1 MNPFLIPDEEDYY
14 DFDELDF
21 ETSPT
26 IIHRGDL
33 TDRVQRMRQVISDE
47 DLDRALLGLVNIAEE
62 DQSHGGDDILW
73 VDLYICIYRLVPYI
87 FYGARLVDTWDE
99 LYDEYLP
106 VMHDAFRF
114 GNSDAVLY
122 AEIVSYIL
130 GRAAY
135 VEPDDRPGNWEEE
148 HFVSNLQTYKP
159 EPHLP
164 HPAQP
169 TVASIWESIVMKY
182 DEVEHYKDD
191 LDQIAE
197 DGSHFEDPT
206 DMGVGFTLNSLV
218 TDWYHEG
225 TDRFREIREFLG
237 VTENNLLSMNI
248 SPFVKLL
255 GEEVWNLP
263 EFPPESL
270 MISAFQSKPGMILK
284 GQEFLMIAPFYDDL
298 EENNMTIADWW
309 DFGRAFPMGEWEGF
323 TELDEFDLSG
333 TYMVC
338 AVLWDTIQNSTYD
351 VMLDDK
357 IGV

>member
-1 MNPFLIPDEEDYY
+1 
-14 DFDELDF
+14 
-21 ETSPT
+21 
-26 IIHRGDL
+26 
-33 TDRVQRMRQVISDE
+33 
-47 DLDRALLGLVNIAEE
+47 
-62 DQSHGGDDILW
+62 
-73 VDLYICIYRLVPYI
+73 
-87 FYGARLVDTWDE
+87 
-99 LYDEYLP
+99 
-106 VMHDAFRF
+106 
-114 GNSDAVLY
+114 
-122 AEIVSYIL
+122 
-130 GRAAY
+130 
-135 VEPDDRPGNWEEE
+135 
-148 HFVSNLQTYKP
+148 
-159 EPHLP
+159 
-164 HPAQP
+164 
-169 TVASIWESIVMKY
+169 MKY
-182 DEVEHYKDD
+182 DDATHYKDD
-191 LDQIAE
+191 LDEIVE
-197 DGSHFEDPT
+197 DGSHFQDPT

-270 MISAFQSKPGMILK
+270 MISAFQSKPGMLLE

-298 EENNMTIADWW
+298 EENNMTIAEWW